1 VSDRQTSQR
10 VSLYVVTPEDILYE
24 GQVLWVEIPLE
35 DGLIGIW
42 PGHAPLVAS
51 TIAGEIVFDAGT
63 GPEQLSLPPG
73 ILKVDVERCAILS
86 GVRQVAQPPSVNKEA
101 LFGELEEALEE
112 SLSPQQIKSL
122 QETENEPV

>member
-1 VSDRQTSQR
+1 VSDRSTPQH
-10 VSLYVVTPEDILYE
+10 VSLYVLTPEDILYE

-51 TIAGEIVFDAGT
+51 TLGGDIVFDAGN
-63 GPEQLSLPPG
+63 GLEHLSVSPG

-86 GVRQVAQPPSVNKEA
+86 SVRQAARAPAVDKEA

-112 SLSPQQIKSL
+112 SLSPQQIKTM
-122 QETENEPV
+122 QETENESV